1 MARRDFGFPP
11 QKPSKPDLVPP
22 RKDGRWIRLTGW
34 AAGILLGFVV
44 IVGLAAEVLLRSTSF
59 HNYVLRTVEQNA
71 SASLNTRVQLQNFAV
86 HPSILSLDLYGL
98 TVYGM
103 GPGAGEPLLQVDRI
117 GLGMRIVSLL
127 RHQWRLANVTVN
139 HPVVRLVVN
148 SSGENNL
155 PNPQRS
161 TNSNTNIIDLAI
173 GHILLD
179 RGEIYYNN
187 RKSALDAEMHD
198 LQFLSN
204 YDAAVGARY
213 VGRVSY
219 RQGWLHYD
227 VYSPVDHDLQAEFQL
242 RRDGITLSNV
252 MLKSGQS
259 QILLNAS
266 LEDYI
271 NPKIELKYVITLA
284 TGDIRH
290 FLNDSTL
297 PAGLIVVNGTAHY
310 TNVSGRALLD
320 AISLEGTVN
329 SAILRIHTATLR
341 ADVRN
346 LDAQYSLANGNAEV
360 RNLRARLL
368 GGELTAAATVRN
380 LCGKQEGHL
389 AALLHNV
396 SLADMKTLV
405 RAEPVRAVA
414 ISGQANARTEATWS
428 GSFNNLMARAD
439 ATANGNI
446 ASSQQDQGNGPLP
459 IDAYVRA
466 RYAGAKQEL
475 SLEQSFVRTPQTTVT
490 ANGTVSRRSALQVRA
505 SSNDLHELETV
516 AGIFTKPPPQ
526 PLDLHGK
533 AVFNGTV
540 RDSIAAPQIAG
551 QLNAGEL
558 QVRGSAISVL
568 RTSVD
573 ANPSLIKLQNGYI
586 ALARQG
592 HATFNV
598 QSGLHDWSYTPASQF
613 AVNVTASEL
622 SVAEIARA
630 VGSSIPITGILNANM
645 AAHGTQ
651 LNPVGQGEITLH
663 NATAFDESI
672 HMANVRFQGTG
683 DALHANLA
691 ARIAAGMAQG
701 QITYYPKQQGYDA
714 QLQAANL
721 HLEQIRTL
729 HERNLQA
736 AGTLTLTA
744 SGRGTLQDPQGQVS
758 LTIPQLDI
766 QKQQIRNLNLQ
777 ANVAHHQA
785 TFALD
790 SQVLNNPLRA
800 QGKVALTGDYYADA
814 SLDTPVIPLQ
824 PLLAAYASEQAANL
838 SGKTEVH
845 ATLRGPLK
853 KKALLEAH
861 VNIPTLAVAY
871 QRMPTTAAQ
880 PGSLE
885 VAAVTPIR
893 ADYVGGVLTLQPGEI
908 KGTGTDLRFQGRLPL
923 ASDTPS
929 TLSLRGSIDLMLAQV
944 FDPTLTSDG
953 QVQIEINSGG
963 HAIGENVAGQIRIV
977 NASFSTPDMPMGVSN
992 GNGLLTLR
1000 GDRID
1005 ITQLT
1010 ADVGGGAVSASGGIT
1025 YRPGIQFNIGLKGS
1039 GLRLLYP
1046 QTVRS
1051 QLDLNLAMTG
1061 TTKSALLQ
1069 GQINLDRM
1077 SFTPDFELSSFANQ
1091 FSGVSTPPPT
1101 EGFADNLKLNVSLRS
1116 TSELN
1121 VASPELS
1128 IQGDANLR
1136 VIGTATNPVIVG
1148 RASLSGG
1155 DLIFLGNRYVL
1166 ESSTIAFVNSFET
1179 RPVVNLQATTT
1190 VQQYNIAIRLHGPL
1204 DRLQTSYSSDP
1215 SLPPADIIHLL
1226 TFGKTE
1232 EAANAAPSQSATLGA
1247 ESLIASQV
1255 TSQITNR
1262 VQKIAG
1268 ISQLSVDPQ
1277 LSNNGNQQPGAR
1289 ITVQQRV
1296 TSKLFVTFTTDV
1308 TTTQNTAVQMQYQ
1321 LNRKWSVS
1329 GVRDWNTGFGI
1340 DGRYHKDF

>member
-1 MARRDFGFPP
+1 MALRDFGFPP
-11 QKPSKPDLVPP
+11 HKPSKPDLVPP
-22 RKDGRWIRLTGW
+22 RKVGIWTPFIRW
-34 AAGILLGFVV
+34 AAGILLALIV
-44 IVGLAAEVLLRSTSF
+44 ITGLAAVILLRSTSF

-71 SASLNTRVQLQNFAV
+71 SASLNTRVQLQNFSLR
-86 HPSILSLDLYGL
+86 PSILGLDLYGL
-98 TVYGM
+98 TVYGI
-103 GPGAGEPLLQVDRI
+103 GPGAGEPLLQIDHVGMTVRI
-117 GLGMRIVSLL
+117 ISLL
-127 RHQWRLANVTVN
+127 RRQWNLANVTIN
-139 HPVVRLVVN
+139 HPVVHLIIN
-148 SSGENNL
+148 SSSEDNL
-155 PNPQRS
+155 PTFQRS

-179 RGEIYYNN
+179 RGEIYYND
-187 RKSALDAEMHD
+187 RKSALDAELHD
-198 LQFLSN
+198 LQFQSN
-204 YDAAVGARY
+204 YEAAVGGRY
-213 VGRVSY
+213 VGKFSY
-219 RQGWLHYD
+219 REGWLHYD
-227 VYSPVDHDLQAEFQL
+227 RYSPADHDLQAEFEL
-242 RRDGITLSNV
+242 RRTGVTLSNV
-252 MLKSGQS
+252 TLKSGQS
-259 QILLNAS
+259 QILLNAT

-271 NPKIELKYVITLA
+271 NPKVESKYVIMLA

-290 FLNDSTL
+290 LLNDSTL
-297 PAGLIVVNGTAHY
+297 PLGVVVVNGTAHY
-310 TNVSGRALLD
+310 TSVPGRALLD
-320 AISLEGTVN
+320 TISLEGTVD
-329 SAILRIHTATLR
+329 SAILRIHTPTLR
-341 ADVRN
+341 TDIRN
-346 LDAQYSLANGNAEV
+346 LGAQYSLANGNAEV

-380 LCGKQEGHL
+380 LSGKQEGHL
-389 AALLHNV
+389 SAVLHNV
-396 SLADMKTLV
+396 SLADVKALV
-405 RAEPVRAVA
+405 RAESLRAVT
-414 ISGQANARTEATWS
+414 ISGQANVRAEATWS
-428 GSFNNLMARAD
+428 GSFNNLTARAD
-439 ATANGNI
+439 GTANGNI
-446 ASSQQDQGNGPLP
+446 ASSQQNQGNAPLP
-459 IDAYVRA
+459 IDAHVRA
-466 RYAGAKQEL
+466 RYAAARQEL
-475 SLEQSFVRTPQTTVT
+475 ALEQSFARAPQTTIT

-505 SSNDLHELETV
+505 TSNDLHELETV
-516 AGIFTKPPPQ
+516 AGIFKPSTQ
-526 PLDLHGK
+526 PLDLHGT
-533 AVFNGTV
+533 ASFNGTV
-540 RDSIAAPQIAG
+540 RGSLSAPQIAA
-551 QLNAGEL
+551 QLTASDL
-558 QVRGSAISVL
+558 QIRGSAIRVL
-568 RTSVD
+568 RTNVEAS
-573 ANPSLIKLQNGYI
+573 PSLVKLQNGYI
-586 ALARQG
+586 AFARQG
-592 HATFNV
+592 HATFQV
-598 QSGLHDWSYTPASQF
+598 ESELHDWSYTPASQF

-622 SVAEIARA
+622 AVAEITRA
-630 VGSSIPITGILNANM
+630 VGSTIPLTGTLNANI

-651 LNPVGQGEITLH
+651 LNPAGQGEMNLR
-663 NATAFDESI
+663 NATAFDEPI
-672 HMANVRFQGTG
+672 QMADVRFQGTG

-691 ARIAAGMAQG
+691 ARITAGTAQA

-714 QLQAANL
+714 QLQAANI

-729 HERNLQA
+729 HQRNVRA

-744 SGRGTLQDPQGQVS
+744 SGHGKLQDPQGQMS

-766 QKQQIRNLNLQ
+766 EKQQIRNINMQ
-777 ANVAHHQA
+777 ANVANHQA
-785 TFALD
+785 TFAID
-790 SQVLNNPLRA
+790 SQVLGNPLSA

-824 PLLAAYASEQAANL
+824 PLLAAAASKQAPNL

-853 KKALLEAH
+853 KTALLEAH

-871 QRMPTTAAQ
+871 QRMPTAAAQ

-885 VAAVTPIR
+885 IGTVTPIR

-908 KGTGTDLRFQGRLPL
+908 KGTGTDLRFQGRLAL
-923 ASDTPS
+923 ESDTAS

-944 FDPTLTSDG
+944 LDPTLTSNG

-963 HAIGENVAGQIRIV
+963 QAIGENVAGQIRIV

-992 GNGLLTLR
+992 GNGVLTLH
-1000 GDRID
+1000 GDRVD
-1005 ITQLT
+1005 ITKLT

-1051 QLDLNLAMTG
+1051 QLDLNLAMNG

-1069 GQINLDRM
+1069 GQINVDRM
-1077 SFTPDFELSSFANQ
+1077 SFTPDFDLSSFANQ
-1091 FSGVSTPPPT
+1091 FSGVATPPPT
-1101 EGFADNLKLNVSLRS
+1101 EGFADNLKLNVALRS
-1116 TSELN
+1116 TSEMN
-1121 VASPELS
+1121 VVSPALS

-1136 VIGTATNPVIVG
+1136 VIGTAANPVIVG

-1155 DLIFLGNRYVL
+1155 DLIFRGNRYVL
-1166 ESSTIAFVNSFET
+1166 ESSTIAFVNSSAT
-1179 RPVVNLQATTT
+1179 QPVVNLQATTT
-1190 VQQYNIAIRLHGPL
+1190 VQQYHIAIRFHGSL
-1204 DRLQTSYSSDP
+1204 DRLQTSYTSDP

-1226 TFGKTE
+1226 AFGKTE

-1255 TSQITNR
+1255 TSQITDR

-1308 TTTQNTAVQMQYQ
+1308 TTTQNTDVQMQYQ

-1329 GVRDWNTGFGI
+1329 GVRDWNRGFGI